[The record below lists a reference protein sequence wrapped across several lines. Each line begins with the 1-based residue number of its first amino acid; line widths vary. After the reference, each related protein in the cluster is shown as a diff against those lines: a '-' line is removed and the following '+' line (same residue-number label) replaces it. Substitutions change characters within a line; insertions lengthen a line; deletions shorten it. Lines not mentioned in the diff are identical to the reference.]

1 MALAFPVTPL
11 IPVLNGA
18 LQRSVH
24 ILLGCATGYRPSPTY
39 SRPRC
44 AVPCRLYAS
53 SHKNLPLK
61 QWTLVVSPVA
71 RLLVELPC
79 HVRVRALDPV
89 TYPEGDRVFV
99 TVSGAPQPLPQ
110 GLDLKDLEVK
120 YNESAKRMS
129 ILSEHIDSQSQVE
142 VCTPARFDLDIKTFG
157 TGSVKI
163 QKVECDNCN
172 IETEK
177 GDSVLQSVKSRHIY
191 VRAKGGKIVG
201 RGTLHGNLDIRAS
214 EKSTVYLDKLQGTF
228 VNICTE
234 DGLLKAQYL
243 YAESSLLSST
253 AGDIA
258 LGSVHGDITVES
270 QLGNITVG
278 SSDGS
283 LKACT
288 HQGEIDAYITQ
299 LGKVDLKSQEGN
311 ITLKVPASLNA
322 HFQLSGTEIDV
333 SPELELQGKQNS
345 TEGGQKTLSAHMN
358 EMSEREQ
365 WIQASTTSGRISLQV
380 QNWFQSLKLE
390 TPTKQIK

>member
-1 MALAFPVTPL
+1 MTPL
-11 IPVLNGA
+11 IPALNSA
-18 LQRSVH
+18 LQRSVPL
-24 ILLGCATGYRPSPTY
+24 LLGCAKGNRPSPTY
-39 SRPRC
+39 PC
-44 AVPCRLYAS
+44 WAVPSRLHGS
-53 SHKNLPLK
+53 SPKNLPLK
-61 QWTLVVSPVA
+61 QWTLVVSPFG

-79 HVRVRALDPV
+79 HVRVRPLDPV
-89 TYPEGDRVFV
+89 SYPEGDRVFV
-99 TVSGAPQPLPQ
+99 TVSGGTRPLPH
-110 GLDLKDLEVK
+110 GPDLKDFEVK

-157 TGSVKI
+157 NGSVKI
-163 QKVECDNCN
+163 QKVECDNCK

-177 GDSVLQSVKSRHIY
+177 GDSLLQSVKSHHIY
-191 VRAKGGKIVG
+191 VRANGGKIVG

-214 EKSTVYLDKLQGTF
+214 GKSTVYLDKLQGTF

-234 DGLLKAQYL
+234 DGLLKTQYL
-243 YAESSLLSST
+243 YAESSLLSSA

-258 LGSVHGDITVES
+258 LGSVHGDVTVES
-270 QLGNITVG
+270 KHGNITID

-288 HQGEIDAYITQ
+288 HQGAIDAYVSQ

-311 ITLKVPASLNA
+311 ITVKVPASLNTN
-322 HFQLSGTEIDV
+322 FQLSGIEIDV
-333 SPELELQGKQNS
+333 SPELQLQGKQNS

-358 EMSEREQ
+358 DISGREQ

-380 QNWFQSLKLE
+380 QNWFQSLKLD